1 MPQAA
6 LTSLAGPFSS
16 RPPRRIPPHARSPP
30 PAGSA
35 MADTW
40 VVHRLNC
47 TALPSNGEREQE
59 HEQQTGESMRRLGIV
74 AVLATLLM
82 AFTASAALAVAPT
95 EVIQTGGLHVCQ
107 GSALDIAA
115 ATTDEGK
122 ILTAT
127 GEVCGAGTTATATIS
142 ANAEATVGC
151 VTRGGGEP
159 SGLEEVSTAVVAS
172 ETFETRA
179 GRGTVDVSTE
189 GLTIED
195 FAFECP
201 SRQQTE
207 VLVGPV
213 TFTDVTLTITSQTG
227 TITATFP
234 DIDP

>member
-1 MPQAA
+1 MK
-6 LTSLAGPFSS
+6 
-16 RPPRRIPPHARSPP
+16 
-30 PAGSA
+30 
-35 MADTW
+35 
-40 VVHRLNC
+40 
-47 TALPSNGEREQE
+47 
-59 HEQQTGESMRRLGIV
+59 RLGLIG
-74 AVLATLLM
+74 ALSLLI
-82 AFTASAALAVAPT
+82 AAIAAIPALAVAPT
-95 EVIQTGGLHVCQ
+95 SVTSTGGLHVCQ
-107 GSALDIAA
+107 GSVLDITAS
-115 ATTDEGK
+115 TTDAGK
-122 ILTAT
+122 LLTAT
-127 GEVCGAGTTATATIS
+127 GEVCGAGPTATATIS

-172 ETFETRA
+172 ETFATRA

-227 TITATFP
+227 TITADFP